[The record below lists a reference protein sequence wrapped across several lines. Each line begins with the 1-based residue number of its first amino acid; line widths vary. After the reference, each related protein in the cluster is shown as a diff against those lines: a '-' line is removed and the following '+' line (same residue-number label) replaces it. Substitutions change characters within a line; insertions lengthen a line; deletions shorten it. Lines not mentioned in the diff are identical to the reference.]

1 MSHDEIK
8 MAIETP
14 SCRMTRSKWPL
25 RRCPLQSGGESKPS
39 MGKGKRVGEGY
50 GLG

>member
-25 RRCPLQSGGESKPS
+25 RLRRAAWRDQNGRWDAVPCRAAAK
-39 MGKGKRVGEGY
+39 V
-50 GLG
+50 

>member
-1 MSHDEIK
+1 
-8 MAIETP
+8 
-14 SCRMTRSKWPL
+14 MTVEALSRVS
-25 RRCPLQSGGESKPS
+25 GESKPS